1 MPMRILALLPSL
13 TFLLAA
19 CDSGE
24 LVNDTPPVEAV
35 VIKDLP
41 ADPLITRDPQTGRPI
56 GTGRYTFFSLRTG
69 EIVLRYD
76 DPDRSDSASTAW
88 DLAFQGTNILING
101 GTSGPGQGGA
111 VVLEVP
117 FDEVTEAPA
126 DDQFRVD
133 GEDACPNGV
142 QRAICPGS
150 GNGWYNYD
158 PATHIV
164 TPIPGRTIVVRTA
177 DGRYAKMRILSYYK
191 GAPDP
196 GAIDREA
203 NPARYYTFE
212 YVFQPDGSRR
222 LQ

>member
-1 MPMRILALLPSL
+1 MPTRTFLLLSL
-13 TFLLAA
+13 TLVLLLAA
-19 CDSGE
+19 CDSSE
-24 LVNDTPPVEAV
+24 PLDETTPVEAV
-35 VIKDLP
+35 RVEDLP
-41 ADPLITRDPQTGRPI
+41 ADPTTPDPQTGRPV

-76 DPDRSDSASTAW
+76 EPDRSDSASTAW

-117 FDEVTEAPA
+117 FDEVTEAPT

-133 GEDACPNGV
+133 GVDECPNGV
-142 QRAICPGS
+142 KRAICPGS

-158 PATHIV
+158 PTTHIV

-177 DGRYAKMRILSYYK
+177 DGRYARC
-191 GAPDP
+191 
-196 GAIDREA
+196 
-203 NPARYYTFE
+203 
-212 YVFQPDGSRR
+212 GS
-222 LQ
+222 

>member
-1 MPMRILALLPSL
+1 MMRTSLLLLSL
-13 TFLLAA
+13 TVLLAA

-24 LVNDTPPVEAV
+24 ALDEATPVEAIV
-35 VIKDLP
+35 VKDLP
-41 ADPLITRDPQTGRPI
+41 ADPTTPDPQTGRPI

-69 EIVLRYD
+69 EIVLSYD
-76 DPDRSDSASTAW
+76 SPDRSDSASTTW

-101 GTSGPGQGGA
+101 GTSGPGQGAA

-117 FDEVTEAPA
+117 FDEVPEAPEDEA
-126 DDQFRVD
+126 FRVD
-133 GEDACPNGV
+133 GVDECPNGI

-158 PATHIV
+158 PTTHII

-177 DGRYAKMRILSYYK
+177 DGRYAKVRILSYYK
-191 GAPDP
+191 GAPEPGSIDP
-196 GAIDREA
+196 ETH
-203 NPARYYTFE
+203 PSRYYTFE

>member
-1 MPMRILALLPSL
+1 MRTRLTLSL
-13 TFLLAA
+13 FAVGCVLAA
-19 CDSGE
+19 CDSGST
-24 LVNDTPPVEAV
+24 LREAQPIEV
-35 VIKDLP
+35 VTVQDLP
-41 ADPLITRDPQTGRPI
+41 ADPTTVDSQTGRPV

-76 DPDRSDSASTAW
+76 EPNRNDSASTAW

-111 VVLEVP
+111 IVLEVP
-117 FDEVTEAPA
+117 FDEVAEAPT
-126 DDQFRVD
+126 DDQLRVD
-133 GEDACPNGV
+133 GVDDCPNGV
-142 QRAICPGS
+142 KRAICPGS

-158 PATHIV
+158 PSTHLIM
-164 TPIPGRTIVVRTA
+164 PIPGRTIVVRTA
-177 DGRYAKMRILSYYK
+177 DGRFAKMRILSYYK

-196 GAIDREA
+196 GALNPEA
-203 NPARYYTFE
+203 HPSRYYTFE

>member
-1 MPMRILALLPSL
+1 MPTRTFLLLSL
-13 TFLLAA
+13 TLVLLLAA
-19 CDSGE
+19 CDSSE
-24 LVNDTPPVEAV
+24 PLDETTPVEAV
-35 VIKDLP
+35 RVEDLP
-41 ADPLITRDPQTGRPI
+41 ADPTTPDPQTGRPV

-76 DPDRSDSASTAW
+76 EPDRSDSASTAW

-117 FDEVTEAPA
+117 FDEVTEAPT

-133 GEDACPNGV
+133 GVDECPNGV
-142 QRAICPGS
+142 KRAICPGS

-158 PATHIV
+158 PTTHIV

-177 DGRYAKMRILSYYK
+177 DGRYAKVRILSYYK

-196 GAIDREA
+196 GAIDPEA
-203 NPARYYTFE
+203 NPSRYYTFE

>member
-1 MPMRILALLPSL
+1 MPTRTFLLLSL
-13 TFLLAA
+13 TPVLLLAA
-19 CDSGE
+19 CDSIE
-24 LVNDTPPVEAV
+24 PLDETTPVEAV
-35 VIKDLP
+35 RVEDLP
-41 ADPLITRDPQTGRPI
+41 ADPTTPDPQTGRPV

-76 DPDRSDSASTAW
+76 EPDRSDSASTAW

-117 FDEVTEAPA
+117 FDEVTEAPTG
-126 DDQFRVD
+126 DQFRVD
-133 GEDACPNGV
+133 GVDECPNGV
-142 QRAICPGS
+142 KRAIRPGS

-158 PATHIV
+158 PTTHII

-177 DGRYAKMRILSYYK
+177 DGRYAKVRILSYYK

-196 GAIDREA
+196 GTIDPEA
-203 NPARYYTFE
+203 NPSRYYTFE